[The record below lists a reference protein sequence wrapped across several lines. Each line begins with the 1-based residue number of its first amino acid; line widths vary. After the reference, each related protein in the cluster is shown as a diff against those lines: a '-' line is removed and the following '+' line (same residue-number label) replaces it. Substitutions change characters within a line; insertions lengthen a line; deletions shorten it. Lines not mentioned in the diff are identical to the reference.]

1 MEVLG
6 VIAESHIS
14 FKITWTNP
22 GGSQAKFDQTKQEVI
37 IHDTDVYPDLL
48 YTAASAEVVYLKY
61 TAGSKLA
68 DLMGVI
74 NGVIEKVVLKKS
86 PEAKNEASLPAPHN
100 PKALPGSGANQYQ
113 IGNPLE
119 QPTIEPYG
127 QRQGQ
132 DQLGYKKPTQL
143 PNSTQTK
150 TLPPNS
156 PDSAKPAEDSINKD
170 PINNEPSLTPSE
182 PVKKEEPI
190 EQLPTG
196 AYRVTVYGD
205 KLRLIDGQSSESGG
219 PNIKIVYRVSENL
232 QKEIDGDVYDNT
244 ERIWAE
250 VRVGGGIGKVH
261 KLKFELFEE
270 AGKDP
275 RFAGNLLAQ
284 ILPSVILDFT
294 PEPQS
299 SYSRKGVEDKLVDLI
314 SSTNITLLGKTESER
329 VNILKAVANSLP
341 GVDVPS
347 LLDKMKKKPEE
358 KTIPKK

>member
-22 GGSQAKFDQTKQEVI
+22 GGSQAKFDQTKQEVV

-68 DLMGVI
+68 DLMAAI
-74 NGVIEKVVLKKS
+74 NGVIETIVLKKS
-86 PEAKNEASLPAPHN
+86 PEAKNEAALPAANN
-100 PKALPGSGANQYQ
+100 PKGLPGSSTNQYQ
-113 IGNPLE
+113 VGKPLE
-119 QPTIEPYG
+119 QPTIEPYS
-127 QRQGQ
+127 QSQ
-132 DQLGYKKPTQL
+132 DQLDYKKTGQL
-143 PNSTQTK
+143 PNSTQPK
-150 TLPPNS
+150 SIPPNS
-156 PDSAKPAEDSINKD
+156 PEPNKPTADSINKE
-170 PINNEPSLTPSE
+170 PINNEPGLTQSD
-182 PVKKEEPI
+182 PVKAEEPI
-190 EQLPTG
+190 EQLPAG

-219 PNIKIVYRVSENL
+219 PTIKIVYRVSENL
-232 QKEIDGDVYDNT
+232 QKEIDGQIYDNT
-244 ERIWAE
+244 QRIWAE
-250 VRVGGGIGKVH
+250 VRIGGGLARVH

-341 GVDVPS
+341 GVDLPS
-347 LLDKMKKKPEE
+347 LLDKAKKKPEE
-358 KTIPKK
+358 KFIPKK